1 MQLRS
6 EHASDEALE
15 QYAMHSLPEP
25 ALAGVEEHLLIC
37 SRCQE
42 QLKEIEEY
50 VSAMRGAAILLD
62 REDESQKRFWTR
74 FSGAFTFRRLAW
86 VMGVAVLALMAI
98 ALRFATK
105 TGQPPQPLALLLETN
120 RGAEVPHAPAG
131 KRIDLSLDIAGLPPF
146 STYAVDVVDESGR
159 VLSRANAAGAQ
170 AKVLTVLPGSL
181 RPGTYFVRLYS
192 PSRELLRE
200 YGLHID

>member
-6 EHASDEALE
+6 DHASDEALE

-37 SRCQE
+37 SRCQA

-62 REDESQKRFWTR
+62 QEDESQKRFWSR

-86 VMGVAVLALMAI
+86 VMGVAALALAAI
-98 ALRFATK
+98 ALRMSTK
-105 TGQPPQPLALLLETN
+105 TGQPPEPFALVLVTS
-120 RGAEVPHAPAG
+120 RGSEIPHAPSG
-131 KRIDLSLDIAGLPPF
+131 RQIHLSLDITGLPPF
-146 STYAVDVVDESGR
+146 STYSIYVVDELGR
-159 VLSRANAAGAQ
+159 VQSQSSAAESQ
-170 AKVLTVLPGSL
+170 AKVRTLLTNGL
-181 RPGTYFVRLYS
+181 RPGNYFVRLYS